1 RSIQGLIRRNEDF
14 FRTVVTFALRSRI
27 HCLDRSQSCPA
38 IPEIAPM
45 SASLRFNDALLIA
58 DRAFR
63 PLQCIA
69 WAPQDGNGELN
80 ISLVDRSR
88 SLLGR
93 TRLPSSTYSDPL
105 RLEEELQRSRQ
116 ELIERGVVLEPWRMP
131 A

>member
-1 RSIQGLIRRNEDF
+1 
-14 FRTVVTFALRSRI
+14 
-27 HCLDRSQSCPA
+27 
-38 IPEIAPM
+38 M

-116 ELIERGVVLEPWRMP
+116 DLIERGVVLEPWRMP